1 MRVND
6 QEIARMA
13 RQLTDEEN
21 SQLRVRPWNRKHNQR
36 IPAWV
41 AAVPAAAVVGFLF
54 GFWMKGNTPAD
65 HPLTAVVDTV
75 YITEKDTSTH
85 ATDVQVASASNVVAS
100 AAEKKPSVPDARPRH
115 VGSRPQQEHTVTVGL
130 PMAEDRIRYD
140 LLVRN

>member
-21 SQLRVRPWNRKHNQR
+21 ALLHVRPWSRKRHLH

-85 ATDVQVASASNVVAS
+85 ATDVQVASANNVVAS

-115 VGSRPQQEHTVTVGL
+115 VDHRPQQENTITVGQ

>member
-6 QEIARMA
+6 KDIVRMA

-21 SQLRVRPWNRKHNQR
+21 SQLRVRPWNRKHHQR
-36 IPAWV
+36 IPAWI

-85 ATDVQVASASNVVAS
+85 ASDVQMASVNDVATST
-100 AAEKKPSVPDARPRH
+100 AEKKQSVPAAAPRH
-115 VGSRPQQEHTVTVGL
+115 VDHRPQQENTITVGQ

>member
-6 QEIARMA
+6 KDIVRMA

-21 SQLRVRPWNRKHNQR
+21 ALLHVRPWSRNRHLH

-65 HPLTAVVDTV
+65 HPLAAVVDTV

-85 ATDVQVASASNVVAS
+85 ATDVQVASANNVVAS

-115 VGSRPQQEHTVTVGL
+115 VGSRPQQEHTVTVGQ

>member
-21 SQLRVRPWNRKHNQR
+21 ALLHVRPWSRKRHLH

-85 ATDVQVASASNVVAS
+85 A
-100 AAEKKPSVPDARPRH
+100 
-115 VGSRPQQEHTVTVGL
+115 GGFCQQCCCFGGRKETVC
-130 PMAEDRIRYD
+130 P
-140 LLVRN
+140 

>member
-21 SQLRVRPWNRKHNQR
+21 ALLHVRPWSRKRHLH

-85 ATDVQVASASNVVAS
+85 ASDVQMASVNDVATST
-100 AAEKKPSVPDARPRH
+100 AEKKPSVPDARPRH
-115 VGSRPQQEHTVTVGL
+115 VDRRPQQENTITVGQ